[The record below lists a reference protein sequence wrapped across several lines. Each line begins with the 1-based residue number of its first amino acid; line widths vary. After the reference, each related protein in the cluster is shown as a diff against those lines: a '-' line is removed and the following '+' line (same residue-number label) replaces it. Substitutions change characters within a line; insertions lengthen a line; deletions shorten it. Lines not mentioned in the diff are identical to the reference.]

1 MNKKLSRILAGTLS
15 VMFVGQNLPFITS
28 FAEEKIQDEV
38 SYSVQTDTSYAT
50 DITIHGYAQKGDVD
64 SYDVRDTEP
73 IFVRVF
79 NGDWSEIAAVEV
91 AADGSY
97 TVIASGSDTYHVKFE
112 CNGYLP
118 FYLKDFGTGSYLVGS
133 GDSTDTV
140 TLIPGDTTYNAD
152 NNNQWSDDVLN
163 ANDLAYVQN
172 CVGATSYV
180 TKDFNLSMDA
190 NDDGIITQ
198 EELDNFCTF
207 YTNLEDEQFFDLSHE
222 TADIDFFD
230 VNDDGIINR
239 YDYYLMYDLVYNQRS
254 PEVVNVPD
262 LNGDGLFDET
272 DLPMFWERINEAANP
287 DKWIWIYNHDMNRD
301 GIVDI
306 NDYIEEK
313 LNYYGN
319 PATPNAE
326 FSSYMDK
333 NGNGSIDSYDVE
345 WFKAAYEQYGELE
358 CDRAFKRTLTMDDNG
373 KFNWSLNLHD
383 TNLNLNGHAL
393 YIGDSMSFTTD
404 IPAFWNDGKGAELNI
419 NGGRLETGN
428 NLIFRTASPNGW
440 NGNAG
445 QNLYLNGGSVI
456 VGGDFNFGQIDCYD
470 TIWMKNDTDY
480 LEINHNWNYITQTD
494 MEGKWTA
501 GLINFQGPTWEV
513 NEKSGP
519 KSVFS
524 SEKHSIRFYYED
536 GKQTILW
543 DNPNE
548 YINAED
554 GSKNTLR
561 TFNFDYI
568 DSATGKCLG
577 LIFPEGYS
585 EEKYKFRPWFEVG
598 EESNEWIP
606 IDQWGNYSD
615 TDDDGLPDK
624 VEKFFA
630 TDIMNKDT
638 DGDGLT
644 DYDEIFETFTS
655 SPSVN

>member
-1 MNKKLSRILAGTLS
+1 MKIKLKKVLSATLS
-15 VMFVGQNLPFITS
+15 FLFAGQMFTGSGIMQNIS
-28 FAEEKIQDEV
+28 YAEENHIIMSDNGIN
-38 SYSVQTDTSYAT
+38 YASNLT
-50 DITIHGYAQKGDVD
+50 VHGYVHKGSVENFNI
-64 SYDVRDTEP
+64 RDTEP

-79 NGDWSEIAAVEV
+79 NGDWSEIAAAEV

-180 TKDFNLSMDA
+180 TKDFNLSMDT

-207 YTNLEDEQFFDLSHE
+207 YTNLEDGQFFDLSHE
-222 TADIDFFD
+222 TANIDFFD

-239 YDYYLMYDLVYNQRS
+239 YDYYLMYDLIYNQRS

-272 DLPMFWERINEAANP
+272 DLPMFRERINEAANS

-333 NGNGSIDSYDVE
+333 NGNGSIDSYSHCLLV
-345 WFKAAYEQYGELE
+345 
-358 CDRAFKRTLTMDDNG
+358 
-373 KFNWSLNLHD
+373 
-383 TNLNLNGHAL
+383 
-393 YIGDSMSFTTD
+393 
-404 IPAFWNDGKGAELNI
+404 I
-419 NGGRLETGN
+419 NYY
-428 NLIFRTASPNGW
+428 F
-440 NGNAG
+440 
-445 QNLYLNGGSVI
+445 
-456 VGGDFNFGQIDCYD
+456 F
-470 TIWMKNDTDY
+470 
-480 LEINHNWNYITQTD
+480 
-494 MEGKWTA
+494 
-501 GLINFQGPTWEV
+501 
-513 NEKSGP
+513 
-519 KSVFS
+519 VFS
-524 SEKHSIRFYYED
+524 FYVLY
-536 GKQTILW
+536 T
-543 DNPNE
+543 
-548 YINAED
+548 
-554 GSKNTLR
+554 
-561 TFNFDYI
+561 
-568 DSATGKCLG
+568 
-577 LIFPEGYS
+577 
-585 EEKYKFRPWFEVG
+585 
-598 EESNEWIP
+598 
-606 IDQWGNYSD
+606 
-615 TDDDGLPDK
+615 
-624 VEKFFA
+624 
-630 TDIMNKDT
+630 NK
-638 DGDGLT
+638 
-644 DYDEIFETFTS
+644 
-655 SPSVN
+655 